1 MVELILFLMIAFLLP
16 VISMVAQAMISNDF
30 ICFILYG
37 IQAAAPTISAIAVLS
52 SSKKGKKFLVQMF
65 RKEHLIMAVILPV
78 IVACVTM
85 FLAKLIFCAA
95 SGVDFAL
102 VSIPAVQFIIILWAL
117 FAEEIGWRGY
127 LEPLLRTYGIN
138 KWMVPGIVG
147 MIWGLWHY
155 HYFLQNGIEVPIL
168 LFFISCV
175 IESYIYSFFM
185 SITGDN
191 VVSAM
196 TYHFAWNLLI
206 YVAAI
211 NPANNNG
218 SIVPYIILVELEAL
232 VLFIFWSV
240 RILFCKAGRIGK
252 RSYEREQL

>member
-1 MVELILFLMIAFLLP
+1 MELISFLMITFLLP
-16 VISMVAQAMISNDF
+16 AKSMVAQAMISNDF

-37 IQAAAPTISAIAVLS
+37 MQAAAPTISAIAVLS

-85 FLAKLIFCAA
+85 FLAKLIYCAA

-127 LEPLLRTYGIN
+127 LELLLRTYGIN
-138 KWMVPGIVG
+138 KWVVPGIVG
-147 MIWGLWHY
+147 MIWCLWHY

-206 YVAAI
+206 HVAAI
-211 NPANNNG
+211 NPADNNG
-218 SIVPYIILVELEAL
+218 SIVPYIILVLLETL
-232 VLFIFWSV
+232 VLLVFWSV
-240 RILFCKAGRIGK
+240 RILLCKAGRIG
-252 RSYEREQL
+252 REEIYQ